1 MKKRK
6 HEKNFI
12 RNRSG
17 GMKQKL
23 PGRLLSLMCAL
34 VLVLSTVF
42 LDLGHISAYAFGDE
56 LYLETEAEETA
67 DAGIEAQAMDSEDDQ
82 SEISTELSD
91 DTYEDPDEI
100 TTEADDAGM
109 ADFSSGENLTE
120 QDLEVEDSAEDIS
133 EDPQPLTFR
142 KLINND
148 KVEVIAEAPAGAL
161 PEGTELVVKEIKNNT
176 DDAEMTE
183 QYNRLSARITEQLQN
198 QGKNLDGFLP
208 YNISFTDMDGNP
220 VKPSE
225 KVTYSFR
232 YTEAAAPELTD
243 PSASTVTAAQLKEN
257 KETAQLD
264 LTELKA
270 EENKLSLETNES
282 RQLQKA
288 VFQAADNAVYTFI
301 WSNTPAA
308 DNNGEADNEE
318 TQEPESEPTQIGTIR
333 LLVDEVNLRTAPS
346 MEADVIGT
354 ADAGT
359 ELPLLEI
366 VTAED
371 GSTWYKVSY
380 SDTVVYVSGE
390 VAEVVEANGEKQDEE
405 PTEEAQPLTFKKL
418 INNDTV
424 EVLAEAPAGALPE
437 GVELSVKPITNNTE
451 DAEEAQQYAEVEGR
465 LLQQAESNE
474 QDLCG
479 FLAYDISFVDAEGQK
494 IEPSA
499 EVKISMNYMET
510 AVPESMTDTAE
521 VNTENEDTP
530 EAGNSAQTPTI
541 EVLHFVEDQNGE
553 VQNIVNMTQEGQ
565 ASVKTTDDGQIQN
578 AEFNTGSFSVFTITW
593 TQKQQGLDG
602 KTEVG
607 IECVDTSGNVIN
619 VSELSK
625 VRATKDTV
633 IRLSDY
639 EPYISG
645 YGFVKAQ
652 IGGNTYADNYAE
664 LKLIKAVQNNNSA
677 WTYSY
682 LNDTSYTADTEWT
695 TWTPGT
701 PTVYLVYTPTKLS
714 IQDDLTGTG
723 NLIPVLT
730 DEMKTLVAN
739 AKEEGNEVSYIWEK
753 SINNGEF
760 QAVNKV
766 KVSGDNYN
774 ITTNKDGVDCLNV
787 ALDKGAL
794 SSSQSSV
801 KYKVSIKIGDEV
813 KGTSGEYSVR
823 YYKELYNGD
832 FEIPVVAQDHPGTTN
847 WQYSNENYKAQGGVW
862 QTTGTTQ
869 NNAPWCDTD
878 GADIEIVTTATA
890 THNLGDDYSWYG
902 EVCDADG
909 DGGQFAELNCQA
921 AGALY
926 QDVITYSG
934 EKLSFYLSHRARGG
948 SKSNTKEY
956 DTMYVVMMPTS
967 SAKGCVTQDDL
978 EKLIKKYLPTF
989 NINQSYSEEDK
1000 ETLYNKDGVCIER
1013 VTSDD
1018 QDWNYVEETQ
1028 KYTATSNMTR
1038 FFFVAG
1044 KTATGVNTVGNFLD
1058 NVGFGQNL
1066 PPANPGTFTLK
1077 VEKKVVGLE
1086 PSAVLKHN
1094 MQFTIK
1100 AYNQNGSEA
1109 TNAPLNG
1116 KHFSLNDMT
1125 YDEDGHVYSKLFTN
1139 QNIGANTKYI
1149 YEVVETGATADA
1161 YTLETTQDV
1170 SGGELQTNSDK
1181 VSTLI
1186 GERDSVTFK
1195 ITNTYTLESIDS
1207 IMQYN
1212 KTAKVDDWDKR
1223 TYDINITAN
1232 SKLTSSSATTSKDKV
1247 ADIMMVL
1254 DTSGSMLYRYE
1265 SSYWGYDYSDSR
1277 GFQLVGSGYYKDVKS
1292 SLDTTRVYYYGDSTK
1307 SYNDRTN
1314 AKCPM
1319 IYLNNEWI
1327 YYTGNSWVGI
1337 ADTDRTKIYT
1347 IDSSLTGLKEASK
1360 TFISSTAASSR
1371 DSRIG
1376 LVTFASD
1383 SKLVTGL
1390 SKVDSSKDNLIKS
1403 VSSIYAGGGTYPAE
1417 GLKKAQSELGA
1428 KKQENVPQYVILFTD
1443 GDPSGKSA
1451 KENAE
1456 STANKLKQAGIT
1468 IYTVGLKL
1476 NDETSKW
1483 LSGNIASK
1491 GCAFDANSIDS
1502 LKDIFKQIQETITQS
1517 GDIADAEIT
1526 DVIDPRFELL
1536 EVGGVVITAEQIAKL
1551 KNKESIEVNG
1561 ATVSMT
1567 KDGNYQVKWTG
1578 QTIPETSKG
1587 TTWNKTIKVRA
1598 KDGYIGGNAVPT
1610 NVKDDSKIHTG
1621 YGDAVLPQPTVN
1633 VKSDLLVNNK
1643 EVKIFYGDTVPTDE
1657 DGDIVRALF
1666 DKAYPK
1672 GNVTQLDGTSN
1683 PVEYTMGANG
1693 EALNQQDFTLEW
1705 YKDPKCEEKD
1715 KITDWSQEKPTP
1727 GSTKYYLKVTYNAL
1741 GNATEQS
1748 NENTTT
1754 GDGKSHVAG
1763 EGGKVTAHN
1772 SVVDQT
1778 RPYGVYTVNV
1788 IAGQIQITKKLEEAP
1803 GSTQEFKFEVTKEED
1818 ATFKQELTI
1827 SVDANS
1833 KVAKPQILDKLK
1845 RGTYHV
1851 REVLPEGSEYKVSSA
1866 EIGKATNCEN
1876 VRPESSTYV
1885 ATFKLGYKKDMKDVN
1900 VITAEYTYDEDS
1912 GGTVGAVEYTN
1923 REIKTSLDLK
1933 KIAADTGTSL
1943 TGAKFKLE
1951 KKDNN
1956 GKWTSVETNYDDF
1969 TVLNGDTEND
1979 IELTNLTS
1987 GDYRLT
1993 EITAP
1998 TGYMVLSSEIQ
2009 FKVTQ
2014 GKVTLTNAEGTA
2026 SNMWKLTTDT
2036 TKPPVLT
2043 IKNQKVYSL
2052 PEAGGNGIYWYM
2064 IGGMLL
2070 MVTSAWILYKNKC
2083 KEVLGK

>member
-6 HEKNFI
+6 HKKNFI

-34 VLVLSTVF
+34 ILVLSTVF
-42 LDLGHISAYAFGDE
+42 LDLGHVSRAYAFGDE
-56 LYLETEAEETA
+56 FALETEEGDIQ
-67 DAGIEAQAMDSEDDQ
+67 DAGIEAQVMDIEDDQ

-148 KVEVIAEAPAGAL
+148 TVEVIAEAPAGAL

-225 KVTYSFR
+225 KVTYSFH

-264 LTELKA
+264 MTELKA

-282 RQLQKA
+282 RQLQRA
-288 VFQAADNAVYTFI
+288 AFQAADNAVYTFI
-301 WSNTPAA
+301 WSSTPTA

-366 VTAED
+366 ITAED

-390 VAEVVEANGEKQDEE
+390 VAEVVEANGEDQDEE
-405 PTEEAQPLTFKKL
+405 PTEEAQLLTFKKL

-424 EVLAEAPAGALPE
+424 EVLAEAPAGALPD
-437 GVELSVKPITNNTE
+437 GAELSVKPITNNTE
-451 DAEEAQQYAEVEGR
+451 DAEEAQQYAEIEGR

-499 EVKISMNYMET
+499 EIKISMNYMKT

-521 VNTENEDTP
+521 VNIENEDTP
-530 EAGNSAQTPTI
+530 EAGNSDQTPTI
-541 EVLHFVEDQNGE
+541 EVLHFVENQNGE

-565 ASVKTTDDGQIQN
+565 ASVKTTNDGQIQN

-593 TQKQQGLDG
+593 TQIRQGLNG
-602 KTEVG
+602 ETEVG
-607 IECVDTSGNVIN
+607 IECVDTNGNAIN

-625 VRATKDTV
+625 VRTTKDTV

-652 IGGNTYADNYAE
+652 IGGNKYADNYAE
-664 LKLIKAVQNNNSA
+664 LKLIKAVQNNSA

-695 TWTPGT
+695 PWTSET
-701 PTVYLVYTPTKLS
+701 PTVYLVYTPTELS

-723 NLIPVLT
+723 NLIPVLSNS
-730 DEMKTLVAN
+730 MKTLVAN

-753 SINNGEF
+753 SINNGDF

-774 ITTNKDGVDCLNV
+774 ITTNEDGVDCLNV

-801 KYKVSIKIGDEV
+801 KYKVSIKIGDER

-832 FEIPVVAQDHPGTTN
+832 FEIPVVAQDHPNTSN

-862 QTTGTTQ
+862 QTTGTKD
-869 NNAPWCDTD
+869 NNPPYCDTD
-878 GADIEIVTTATA
+878 GADIEIVTTAT
-890 THNLGDDYSWYG
+890 NDLSGYNWYG
-902 EVCDADG
+902 TVCDADG
-909 DGGQFAELNCQA
+909 DAGQFAELNCQA

-948 SKSNTKEY
+948 NTSTKEH

-967 SAKGCVTQDDL
+967 SAEGCVTQEDL
-978 EKLIKKYLPTF
+978 EKLIKRYLPNF
-989 NINQSYSEEDK
+989 NINQSYSKEDK
-1000 ETLYNKDGVCIER
+1000 ENLYNKDGVCIER

-1018 QDWNYVEETQ
+1018 QDWHYVEETQ

-1094 MQFTIK
+1094 MQFNIK
-1100 AYNQNGSEA
+1100 AYNQDGSEA
-1109 TNAPLNG
+1109 TNAPLNRE
-1116 KHFSLNDMT
+1116 HFSLNDMT

-1139 QNIGANTKYI
+1139 QNIDANTKYI

-1170 SGGELQTNSDK
+1170 SGGELQTDPDK
-1181 VSTLI
+1181 VSTLV

-1223 TYDINITAN
+1223 TYDINITAS

-1254 DTSGSMLYRYE
+1254 DTSGSMLYNN
-1265 SSYWGYDYSDSR
+1265 SNSDAR
-1277 GFQLVGSGYYKDVKS
+1277 GFEYKGVFKDIQS
-1292 SLDTTRVYYYGDSTK
+1292 TLDTSKVYYYGDDTRNVQYLNY
-1307 SYNDRTN
+1307 YNYYN
-1314 AKCPM
+1314 AKSPM
-1319 IYLNNEWI
+1319 IYLGGEWM
-1327 YYTGNSWVGI
+1327 YFDGSGWNKVSLTS
-1337 ADTDRTKIYT
+1337 TKEIYT
-1347 IDSSLTGLKEASK
+1347 IDSRLTGLKEASK

-1371 DSRIG
+1371 NSRIG

-1390 SKVDSSKDNLIKS
+1390 SKVESSKDSLIKS
-1403 VSSIYAGGGTYPAE
+1403 VSSIYASGGTKPSK
-1417 GLKKAQSELGA
+1417 GLSTAWNQLKEKKD
-1428 KKQENVPQYVILFTD
+1428 VPRYVILFTD
-1443 GDPSGKSA
+1443 GAPDDDDRATAKSMA
-1451 KENAE
+1451 DSLKEDE
-1456 STANKLKQAGIT
+1456 VT
-1468 IYTVGLKL
+1468 IYTIGL
-1476 NDETSKW
+1476 NVDGTW
-1483 LSGNIASK
+1483 LKDSIASE
-1491 GCAFDANSIDS
+1491 GCDFDANSIDS

-1536 EVGGVVITAEQIAKL
+1536 EVGGVAITAEQIAKL

-1567 KDGNYQVKWTG
+1567 KNGNYQVKWTG
-1578 QTIPETSKG
+1578 QTIPEASKG
-1587 TTWNKTIKVRA
+1587 TWNKTIKVRA

-1657 DGDIVRALF
+1657 DGDIVKALF
-1666 DKAYPK
+1666 DKAHPK

-1693 EALNQQDFTLEW
+1693 EVINQQDFTLEW
-1705 YKDPKCEEKD
+1705 YRDQKCEEKD

-1727 GSTKYYLKVTYNAL
+1727 GSTKYYLKVTYNTL

-1748 NENTTT
+1748 NANTTT
-1754 GDGKSHVAG
+1754 EDGKPHVAG

-1772 SVVDQT
+1772 SVADQT

-1803 GSTQEFKFEVTKEED
+1803 ESTQEFKFLVTKDED
-1818 ATFKQELTI
+1818 NTFEQKLSI
-1827 SVDANS
+1827 SVGADGVEGVS
-1833 KVAKPQILDKLK
+1833 RQLSDLE
-1845 RGTYHV
+1845 RGTYRV
-1851 REVLPEGSEYKVSSA
+1851 KEVLPANSEYEVASA
-1866 EIGKATNCEN
+1866 AIGTATNCEN
-1876 VRPESSTYV
+1876 VGPETSAYV
-1885 ATFKLGYKKDMKDVN
+1885 ATFKLGYKKNQTNEN
-1900 VITAEYTYDEDS
+1900 VITAEYTYDKSS

-1923 REIKTSLDLK
+1923 REIKTNLDLK
-1933 KIAADTGTSL
+1933 KIAADTETRL

-1951 KKDNN
+1951 KSDNN
-1956 GKWTSVETNYDDF
+1956 GGWTSVKTNYDDF
-1969 TVLNGDTEND
+1969 TVLNGDD
-1979 IELTNLTS
+1979 QVELTNLTS
-1987 GDYRLT
+1987 GVYRLT

-2009 FKVTQ
+2009 FSVTQ
-2014 GKVTLTNAEGTA
+2014 GKVTLTNAQGTA
-2026 SNMWKLTTDT
+2026 SNMWELSTDT

-2052 PEAGGNGIYWYM
+2052 PEAGGSGIYWYM

>member
-6 HEKNFI
+6 HKKNFI

-34 VLVLSTVF
+34 ILVLSTVF
-42 LDLGHISAYAFGDE
+42 LDLGHVSRAYAFGDE
-56 LYLETEAEETA
+56 FALETEEGDIQ
-67 DAGIEAQAMDSEDDQ
+67 DAGIEAQVMDIEDDQ

-148 KVEVIAEAPAGAL
+148 TVEVIAEAPAGAL

-225 KVTYSFR
+225 KVTYSFH

-243 PSASTVTAAQLKEN
+243 PAASTVTAAQLKEN

-264 LTELKA
+264 MTELKA

-282 RQLQKA
+282 RQLQRA
-288 VFQAADNAVYTFI
+288 AFQAADNAVYTFI
-301 WSNTPAA
+301 WSSTPTA

-366 VTAED
+366 ITAED

-390 VAEVVEANGEKQDEE
+390 VAEVVEANGEDQDEE
-405 PTEEAQPLTFKKL
+405 PTEEAQLLTFKKL

-424 EVLAEAPAGALPE
+424 EVLAEAPAGALPD
-437 GVELSVKPITNNTE
+437 GAELSVKPITNNTE
-451 DAEEAQQYAEVEGR
+451 DAEEAQQYAEIEGR

-499 EVKISMNYMET
+499 EIKISMNYMKT

-521 VNTENEDTP
+521 VNIENEDTP
-530 EAGNSAQTPTI
+530 EAGNSDQTPTI
-541 EVLHFVEDQNGE
+541 EVLHFVENQNGE

-565 ASVKTTDDGQIQN
+565 ASVKTTNDGQIQN

-593 TQKQQGLDG
+593 TQIRQGLNG
-602 KTEVG
+602 ETEVG
-607 IECVDTSGNVIN
+607 IECVDTNGNAIN

-625 VRATKDTV
+625 VRTTKDTV

-652 IGGNTYADNYAE
+652 IGGNKYADNYAE
-664 LKLIKAVQNNNSA
+664 LKLIKAVQNNSA

-695 TWTPGT
+695 PWTSET
-701 PTVYLVYTPTKLS
+701 PTVYLVYTPTELS

-723 NLIPVLT
+723 NLIPVLSNS
-730 DEMKTLVAN
+730 MKTLVAN

-753 SINNGEF
+753 SINNGDF

-774 ITTNKDGVDCLNV
+774 ITTNEDGVDCLNV

-801 KYKVSIKIGDEV
+801 KYKVSIKIGDER

-832 FEIPVVAQDHPGTTN
+832 FEIPVVAQDHPNTSN

-862 QTTGTTQ
+862 QTTGTKD
-869 NNAPWCDTD
+869 NNPPYCDTD
-878 GADIEIVTTATA
+878 GADIEIVTTAT
-890 THNLGDDYSWYG
+890 NDLSGYNWYG
-902 EVCDADG
+902 TVCDADG
-909 DGGQFAELNCQA
+909 DAGQFAELNCQA

-948 SKSNTKEY
+948 NTSTKEH

-967 SAKGCVTQDDL
+967 SAEGCVTQEDL
-978 EKLIKKYLPTF
+978 EKLIKRYLPNF
-989 NINQSYSEEDK
+989 NINQSYSKEDK
-1000 ETLYNKDGVCIER
+1000 ENLYNKDGVCIER

-1018 QDWNYVEETQ
+1018 QDWHYVEETQ

-1094 MQFTIK
+1094 MQFNIK
-1100 AYNQNGSEA
+1100 AYNQDGSEA
-1109 TNAPLNG
+1109 TNAPLNRE
-1116 KHFSLNDMT
+1116 HFSLNDMT

-1139 QNIGANTKYI
+1139 QNIDANTKYI

-1170 SGGELQTNSDK
+1170 SGGELQTDPDK
-1181 VSTLI
+1181 VSTLV

-1223 TYDINITAN
+1223 TYDINITAS

-1254 DTSGSMLYRYE
+1254 DTSGSMLYNN
-1265 SSYWGYDYSDSR
+1265 SNSDAR
-1277 GFQLVGSGYYKDVKS
+1277 GFEYKGVFKDIQS
-1292 SLDTTRVYYYGDSTK
+1292 TLDTSKVYYYGDDTRNVQYLNY
-1307 SYNDRTN
+1307 YNYYN
-1314 AKCPM
+1314 AKSPM
-1319 IYLNNEWI
+1319 IYLGGEWM
-1327 YYTGNSWVGI
+1327 YFDGSGWNKVSLTS
-1337 ADTDRTKIYT
+1337 TKEIYT
-1347 IDSSLTGLKEASK
+1347 IDSRLTGLKEASK

-1371 DSRIG
+1371 NSRIG

-1390 SKVDSSKDNLIKS
+1390 SKVESSKDSLIKS
-1403 VSSIYAGGGTYPAE
+1403 VSSIYASGGTKPSK
-1417 GLKKAQSELGA
+1417 GLSTAWNQLKEKKD
-1428 KKQENVPQYVILFTD
+1428 VPRYVILFTD
-1443 GDPSGKSA
+1443 GAPDDDDRATAKSMA
-1451 KENAE
+1451 DSLKEDE
-1456 STANKLKQAGIT
+1456 VT
-1468 IYTVGLKL
+1468 IYTIGL
-1476 NDETSKW
+1476 NVDGTW
-1483 LSGNIASK
+1483 LKDSIASE
-1491 GCAFDANSIDS
+1491 GCDFDANSIDS

-1536 EVGGVVITAEQIAKL
+1536 EVGGVAITAEQIAKL

-1567 KDGNYQVKWTG
+1567 KNGNYQVKWTG
-1578 QTIPETSKG
+1578 QTIPEASKG
-1587 TTWNKTIKVRA
+1587 TWNKTIKVRA

-1657 DGDIVRALF
+1657 DGDIVKALF
-1666 DKAYPK
+1666 DKAHPK

-1693 EALNQQDFTLEW
+1693 EVINQQDFTLEW
-1705 YKDPKCEEKD
+1705 YRDQKCEEKD

-1727 GSTKYYLKVTYNAL
+1727 GSTKYYLKVTYNTL

-1748 NENTTT
+1748 NANTTT
-1754 GDGKSHVAG
+1754 EDGKPHVAG

-1772 SVVDQT
+1772 SVADQT

-1803 GSTQEFKFEVTKEED
+1803 ESTQEFKFLVTKDED
-1818 ATFKQELTI
+1818 NTFEQKLSI
-1827 SVDANS
+1827 SVGADGVEGVS
-1833 KVAKPQILDKLK
+1833 RQLSDLE
-1845 RGTYHV
+1845 RGTYRV
-1851 REVLPEGSEYKVSSA
+1851 KEVLPANSEYEVASA
-1866 EIGKATNCEN
+1866 AIGTATNCEN
-1876 VRPESSTYV
+1876 VGPETSAYV
-1885 ATFKLGYKKDMKDVN
+1885 ATFKLGYKKNQTNEN
-1900 VITAEYTYDEDS
+1900 VITAEYTYDKSS

-1923 REIKTSLDLK
+1923 REIKTNLDLK
-1933 KIAADTGTSL
+1933 KIAADTETRL

-1951 KKDNN
+1951 KSDNN
-1956 GKWTSVETNYDDF
+1956 GGWTSVKTNYDDF
-1969 TVLNGDTEND
+1969 TVLNGDD
-1979 IELTNLTS
+1979 QVELTNLTS
-1987 GDYRLT
+1987 GVYRLT

-2009 FKVTQ
+2009 FSVTQ
-2014 GKVTLTNAEGTA
+2014 GKVTLTNAQGTA
-2026 SNMWKLTTDT
+2026 SNMWELSTDT

-2052 PEAGGNGIYWYM
+2052 PEAGGSGIYWYM

>member
-1 MKKRK
+1 MRKRK

-34 VLVLSTVF
+34 VLVLSTVL

-67 DAGIEAQAMDSEDDQ
+67 DAGIEAQAMDIEDDQ
-82 SEISTELSD
+82 SEISTEISD

-288 VFQAADNAVYTFI
+288 AFQAADNAVYTFI
-301 WSNTPAA
+301 WSSTPAA
-308 DNNGEADNEE
+308 ANNGEANNEE

-346 MEADVIGT
+346 IEADVIGT

-366 VTAED
+366 ITAED

-390 VAEVVEANGEKQDEE
+390 VAEVVEANGENQDEE
-405 PTEEAQPLTFKKL
+405 PTEEAQLLTFKKL

-499 EVKISMNYMET
+499 EIKISMNYMET

-593 TQKQQGLDG
+593 TQKQQGLNG

-607 IECVDTSGNVIN
+607 IECVDTNGNSIK
-619 VSELSK
+619 VSEFSK
-625 VRATKDTV
+625 VIATNYTV

-652 IGGNTYADNYAE
+652 IGGTTYADNYAE
-664 LKLIKAVQNNNSA
+664 LKLIKAVQNNSA

-682 LNDTSYTADTEWT
+682 LNDTSYTADTKWNP
-695 TWTPGT
+695 WSSGK

-714 IQDDLTGTG
+714 IQDDLTETG

-730 DEMKTLVAN
+730 NEMETLVAN

-753 SINNGEF
+753 SINNGDF
-760 QAVNKV
+760 RAVNKV

-774 ITTNKDGVDCLNV
+774 ITTNEDGVDCLNV

-801 KYKVSIKIGDEV
+801 KYKVSIKIGDEL

-878 GADIEIVTTATA
+878 GADIEIVTTAT
-890 THNLGDDYSWYG
+890 HNLGNDYSWYG

-909 DGGQFAELNCQA
+909 DDGQFAELNCQA

-967 SAKGCVTQDDL
+967 LAKGCVTQDDL
-978 EKLIKKYLPTF
+978 EKLIIRYLPTF
-989 NINQSYSEEDK
+989 NINQSYSEEDGDK
-1000 ETLYNKDGVCIER
+1000 EILYNEGGVCIER

-1018 QDWNYVEETQ
+1018 QDWHYVEETQ

-1066 PPANPGTFTLK
+1066 PPANPGKFTLK

-1100 AYNQNGSEA
+1100 AYNQDGSEA

-1116 KHFSLNDMT
+1116 EHFSLNDMT
-1125 YDEDGHVYSKLFTN
+1125 YDEDGHVYSKLFAN
-1139 QNIGANTKYI
+1139 QDIGANTKYI
-1149 YEVVETGATADA
+1149 YEVVETGAVADA

-1170 SGGELQTNSDK
+1170 SGGKLQTDPDK

-1207 IMQYN
+1207 IMQYD

-1223 TYDINITAN
+1223 TYNINITAS

-1254 DTSGSMLYRYE
+1254 DTSGSMLYNN
-1265 SSYWGYDYSDSR
+1265 SNSDED
-1277 GFQLVGSGYYKDVKS
+1277 GFRLKGSFKNIQS
-1292 SLDTTRVYYYGDSTK
+1292 TLDTSKVYYYGNDTRRVRYQNY
-1307 SYNDRTN
+1307 YNYYDYYN
-1314 AKCPM
+1314 AKSPM
-1319 IYLNNEWI
+1319 IYLSGEWM
-1327 YYTGNSWVGI
+1327 YFDGSVWNKVPSTS
-1337 ADTDRTKIYT
+1337 TKYIYT
-1347 IDSSLTGLKEASK
+1347 IDSRLTGLKEASK

-1371 DSRIG
+1371 NSQIG

-1390 SKVDSSKDNLIKS
+1390 SQVESSKDSLIKS
-1403 VSSIYAGGGTYPAE
+1403 VSSIYASGGIEPSK
-1417 GLKKAQSELGA
+1417 GLSTAWNQLKEKKD
-1428 KKQENVPQYVILFTD
+1428 VPRYVILFTD
-1443 GDPSGKSA
+1443 GAPDDDDRKT
-1451 KENAE
+1451 AE
-1456 STANKLKQAGIT
+1456 SMAKSLRDDGIT
-1468 IYTVGLKL
+1468 IYTVGLNVKG
-1476 NDETSKW
+1476 TW
-1483 LSGNIASK
+1483 LKDSIASK
-1491 GCAFDANSIDS
+1491 GCDFDANSIDS

-1536 EVGGVVITAEQIAKL
+1536 EVGGVAITTEQIAKL

-1643 EVKIFYGDTVPTDE
+1643 EVKIFYGDPVPTDE
-1657 DGDIVRALF
+1657 NGDIVKALF
-1666 DKAYPK
+1666 DKAHPK

-1727 GSTKYYLKVTYNAL
+1727 SSTKYYLKVTYNAL
-1741 GNATEQS
+1741 GNATKQS
-1748 NENTTT
+1748 NANTTT
-1754 GDGKSHVAG
+1754 EDGKTHGAG
-1763 EGGKVTAHN
+1763 EDGKVTAHN
-1772 SVVDQT
+1772 SVTDQT

-1803 GSTQEFKFEVTKEED
+1803 ESTQEFRFLVTKEGD
-1818 ATFKQELTI
+1818 NTFERELSI
-1827 SVDANS
+1827 SVEADNS
-1833 KVAKPQILDKLK
+1833 SSVTQSLENLE
-1845 RGTYHV
+1845 RGTYYV
-1851 REVLPEGSEYKVSSA
+1851 SEVLPENSEYEVA
-1866 EIGKATNCEN
+1866 GAAIGTATNCEN
-1876 VRPESSTYV
+1876 VRPESSAYV
-1885 ATFKLGYKKDMKDVN
+1885 ATFKLGYKKNQTNEN
-1900 VITAEYTYDEDS
+1900 VITAKYTYDKDS
-1912 GGTVGAVEYTN
+1912 GGTIGAVEYTN

-1933 KIAADTGTSL
+1933 KIAADTKNSL

-1951 KKDNN
+1951 KKVSGDNWDPVKPENSDN
-1956 GKWTSVETNYDDF
+1956 GFE
-1969 TVLNGDTEND
+1969 VLNGDD
-1979 IELTNLTS
+1979 QVELTNLTS

-1993 EITAP
+1993 ETTAP

-2014 GKVTLTNAEGTA
+2014 GKVTLTNAEGTD
-2026 SNMWKLTTDT
+2026 SNMWELSTDT

-2043 IKNQKVYSL
+2043 IKNQKLYSL
-2052 PEAGGNGIYWYM
+2052 PESGGSGIYWYM
-2064 IGGMLL
+2064 IGGMVL
-2070 MVTSAWILYKNKC
+2070 MSTAAWILYKNKC
-2083 KEVLGK
+2083 REVLGK

>member
-1 MKKRK
+1 
-6 HEKNFI
+6 
-12 RNRSG
+12 
-17 GMKQKL
+17 MKQKL

-34 VLVLSTVF
+34 ILVLSTVF
-42 LDLGHISAYAFGDE
+42 LDLGHVSRAYAFGDE
-56 LYLETEAEETA
+56 FALETEEGDIQ
-67 DAGIEAQAMDSEDDQ
+67 DAGIEAQVMDIEDDQ

-148 KVEVIAEAPAGAL
+148 TVEVIAEAPAGAL

-225 KVTYSFR
+225 KVTYSFH

-264 LTELKA
+264 MTELKA

-282 RQLQKA
+282 RQLQRA
-288 VFQAADNAVYTFI
+288 AFQAADNAVYTFI
-301 WSNTPAA
+301 WSSTPTA

-366 VTAED
+366 ITAED

-390 VAEVVEANGEKQDEE
+390 VAEVVEANGEDQDEE
-405 PTEEAQPLTFKKL
+405 PTEEAQLLTFKKL

-424 EVLAEAPAGALPE
+424 EVLAEAPAGALPD
-437 GVELSVKPITNNTE
+437 GAELSVKPITNNTE
-451 DAEEAQQYAEVEGR
+451 DAEEAQQYAEIEGR

-499 EVKISMNYMET
+499 EIKISMNYMKT

-521 VNTENEDTP
+521 VNIENEDTP
-530 EAGNSAQTPTI
+530 EAGNSDQTPTI
-541 EVLHFVEDQNGE
+541 EVLHFVENQNGE

-565 ASVKTTDDGQIQN
+565 ASVKTTNDGQIQN

-593 TQKQQGLDG
+593 TQIRQGLNG
-602 KTEVG
+602 ETEVG
-607 IECVDTSGNVIN
+607 IECVDTNGNAIN

-625 VRATKDTV
+625 VRTTKDTV

-652 IGGNTYADNYAE
+652 IGGNKYADNYAE
-664 LKLIKAVQNNNSA
+664 LKLIKAVQNNSA

-695 TWTPGT
+695 PWTSET
-701 PTVYLVYTPTKLS
+701 PTVYLVYTPTELS

-723 NLIPVLT
+723 NLIPVLSNS
-730 DEMKTLVAN
+730 MKTLVAN

-753 SINNGEF
+753 SINNGDF

-774 ITTNKDGVDCLNV
+774 ITTNEDGVDCLNV

-801 KYKVSIKIGDEV
+801 KYKVSIKIGDER

-832 FEIPVVAQDHPGTTN
+832 FEIPVVAQDHPNTSN

-862 QTTGTTQ
+862 QTTGTKD
-869 NNAPWCDTD
+869 NNPPYCDTD
-878 GADIEIVTTATA
+878 GADIEIVTTAT
-890 THNLGDDYSWYG
+890 NDLSGYNWYG
-902 EVCDADG
+902 TVCDADG
-909 DGGQFAELNCQA
+909 DAGQFAELNCQA

-948 SKSNTKEY
+948 NTSTKEH

-967 SAKGCVTQDDL
+967 SAEGCVTQEDL
-978 EKLIKKYLPTF
+978 EKLIKRYLPNF
-989 NINQSYSEEDK
+989 NINQSYSKEDK
-1000 ETLYNKDGVCIER
+1000 ENLYNKDGVCIER

-1018 QDWNYVEETQ
+1018 QDWHYVEETQ

-1094 MQFTIK
+1094 MQFNIK
-1100 AYNQNGSEA
+1100 AYNQDGSEA
-1109 TNAPLNG
+1109 TNAPLNRE
-1116 KHFSLNDMT
+1116 HFSLNDMT

-1139 QNIGANTKYI
+1139 QNIDANTKYI

-1170 SGGELQTNSDK
+1170 SGGELQTDPDK
-1181 VSTLI
+1181 VSTLV

-1223 TYDINITAN
+1223 TYDINITAS

-1254 DTSGSMLYRYE
+1254 DTSGSMLYNN
-1265 SSYWGYDYSDSR
+1265 SNSDAR
-1277 GFQLVGSGYYKDVKS
+1277 GFEYKGVFKDIQS
-1292 SLDTTRVYYYGDSTK
+1292 TLDTSKVYYYGDDTRNVQYLNY
-1307 SYNDRTN
+1307 YNYYN
-1314 AKCPM
+1314 AKSPM
-1319 IYLNNEWI
+1319 IYLGGEWM
-1327 YYTGNSWVGI
+1327 YFDGSGWNKVSLTS
-1337 ADTDRTKIYT
+1337 TKEIYT
-1347 IDSSLTGLKEASK
+1347 IDSRLTGLKEASK

-1371 DSRIG
+1371 NSRIG

-1390 SKVDSSKDNLIKS
+1390 SKVESSKDSLIKS
-1403 VSSIYAGGGTYPAE
+1403 VSSIYASGGTKPSK
-1417 GLKKAQSELGA
+1417 GLSTAWNQLKEKKD
-1428 KKQENVPQYVILFTD
+1428 VPRYVILFTD
-1443 GDPSGKSA
+1443 GAPDDDDRATAKSMA
-1451 KENAE
+1451 DSLKEDE
-1456 STANKLKQAGIT
+1456 VT
-1468 IYTVGLKL
+1468 IYTIGL
-1476 NDETSKW
+1476 NVDGTW
-1483 LSGNIASK
+1483 LKDSIASE
-1491 GCAFDANSIDS
+1491 GCDFDANSIDS

-1536 EVGGVVITAEQIAKL
+1536 EVGGVAITAEQIAKL

-1567 KDGNYQVKWTG
+1567 KNGNYQVKWTG
-1578 QTIPETSKG
+1578 QTIPEASKG
-1587 TTWNKTIKVRA
+1587 TWNKTIKVRA

-1657 DGDIVRALF
+1657 DGDIVKALF
-1666 DKAYPK
+1666 DKAHPK

-1693 EALNQQDFTLEW
+1693 EVINQQDFTLEW
-1705 YKDPKCEEKD
+1705 YRDQKCEEKD

-1727 GSTKYYLKVTYNAL
+1727 GSTKYYLKVTYNTL

-1748 NENTTT
+1748 NANTTT
-1754 GDGKSHVAG
+1754 EDGKPHVAG

-1772 SVVDQT
+1772 SVADQT

-1803 GSTQEFKFEVTKEED
+1803 ESTQEFKFLVTKDED
-1818 ATFKQELTI
+1818 NTFEQKLSI
-1827 SVDANS
+1827 SVGADGVEGVS
-1833 KVAKPQILDKLK
+1833 RQLSDLE
-1845 RGTYHV
+1845 RGTYRV
-1851 REVLPEGSEYKVSSA
+1851 KEVLPANSEYEVASA
-1866 EIGKATNCEN
+1866 AIGTATNCEN
-1876 VRPESSTYV
+1876 VGPETSAYV
-1885 ATFKLGYKKDMKDVN
+1885 ATFKLGYKKNQTNEN
-1900 VITAEYTYDEDS
+1900 VITAEYTYDKSS

-1923 REIKTSLDLK
+1923 REIKTNLDLK
-1933 KIAADTGTSL
+1933 KIAADTETRL

-1951 KKDNN
+1951 KSDNN
-1956 GKWTSVETNYDDF
+1956 GGWTSVKTNYDDF
-1969 TVLNGDTEND
+1969 TVLNGDD
-1979 IELTNLTS
+1979 QVELTNLTS
-1987 GDYRLT
+1987 GVYRLT

-2009 FKVTQ
+2009 FSVTQ
-2014 GKVTLTNAEGTA
+2014 GKVTLTNAQGTA
-2026 SNMWKLTTDT
+2026 SNMWELSTDT

-2052 PEAGGNGIYWYM
+2052 PEAGGSGIYWYM

>member
-67 DAGIEAQAMDSEDDQ
+67 EAGAEDQAADLGDDESQ
-82 SEISTELSD
+82 INTELS
-91 DTYEDPDEI
+91 
-100 TTEADDAGM
+100 
-109 ADFSSGENLTE
+109 
-120 QDLEVEDSAEDIS
+120 EDIS
-133 EDPQPLTFR
+133 EDPAEVSAEEAEDASEADFSSGDNLDEQELTTEEPGISDDSAAETITYSQ
-142 KLINND
+142 LINND
-148 KVEVIAEAPAGAL
+148 TIEVRAEAPAGAL

-243 PSASTVTAAQLKEN
+243 SSASTVTAAQLKEN

-288 VFQAADNAVYTFI
+288 AFQAADNAVYTFI
-301 WSNTPAA
+301 WSSTPAA
-308 DNNGEADNEE
+308 ANNGEANNEE

-346 MEADVIGT
+346 IEADVIGT

-366 VTAED
+366 ITAED

-380 SDTVVYVSGE
+380 SDTVVYVSSE
-390 VAEVVEANGEKQDEE
+390 VAEVVEANGENQDEE
-405 PTEEAQPLTFKKL
+405 PTEEAQLLTFKKL

-437 GVELSVKPITNNTE
+437 GAELSVKPITNNTE
-451 DAEEAQQYAEVEGR
+451 DAEEAQQYAEVEDR

-479 FLAYDISFVDAEGQK
+479 FLAYDISFVDVEGQK

-499 EVKISMNYMET
+499 EIKISMNYMET

-593 TQKQQGLDG
+593 TQKIQQENG
-602 KTEVG
+602 VG
-607 IECVDTSGNVIN
+607 ETTKVDIKCVDTNGNEIDVSG
-619 VSELSK
+619 LSAVK
-625 VRATKDTV
+625 ATKGTV

-652 IGGNTYADNYAE
+652 IGGTTYAGNYAE
-664 LKLIKAVQNNNSA
+664 LKLIKAVQNNSA

-682 LNDTSYTADTEWT
+682 LNDTSYTADTEWN
-695 TWTPGT
+695 TWSSGE
-701 PTVYLVYTPTKLS
+701 PTVYLVYTPTELS
-714 IQDDLTGTG
+714 IRDDLTETG

-801 KYKVSIKIGDEV
+801 KYKVSIKIGDELN
-813 KGTSGEYSVR
+813 GTSGEYSVR

-832 FEIPVVAQDHPGTTN
+832 FEIPVVAQDHSDTNN

-862 QTTGTTQ
+862 QTTGTTDK
-869 NNAPWCDTD
+869 NPPYCDTD
-878 GADIEIVTTATA
+878 GADIEIVTTAT
-890 THNLGDDYSWYG
+890 NDLSGYKWYG
-902 EVCDADG
+902 TVCDADG
-909 DGGQFAELNCQA
+909 NAGQFAELNCQA

-934 EKLSFYLSHRARGG
+934 EKLSFSLNHRARGKNAN
-948 SKSNTKEY
+948 STPEY
-956 DTMYVVMMPTS
+956 DTMYVVIMPTNK
-967 SAKGCVTQDDL
+967 AEGLTTQTSL
-978 EKLIKKYLPTF
+978 ENFINDQTGKSCADQYTTEETKDIEFLTTRDKDVLI
-989 NINQSYSEEDK
+989 
-1000 ETLYNKDGVCIER
+1000 GR

-1018 QDWNYVEETQ
+1018 QDWHYISAIEQYVA
-1028 KYTATSNMTR
+1028 KSNMTR

-1044 KTATGVNTVGNFLD
+1044 ATASGENTVGNFLD
-1058 NVGFGQNL
+1058 NVQFTQNL
-1066 PPANPGTFTLK
+1066 PPASPGKFTLK

-1100 AYNQNGSEA
+1100 AYNQDGSEA

-1116 KHFSLNDMT
+1116 EHFSLNDMT
-1125 YDEDGHVYSKLFTN
+1125 YDEDGHVYSKLFAN
-1139 QNIGANTKYI
+1139 QNIGANKKYI
-1149 YEVVETGATADA
+1149 YKVEETGSQVSTHTVA
-1161 YTLETTQDV
+1161 TTQTV
-1170 SGGELQTNSDK
+1170 SGGEVQSDEE
-1181 VSTLI
+1181 STKI
-1186 GERDSVTFK
+1186 GERDSVTFR
-1195 ITNTYTLESIDS
+1195 ITNTYTPIDINS
-1207 IMQYN
+1207 VMEYN

-1223 TYDINITAN
+1223 TYDINITAK
-1232 SKLTSSSATTSKDKV
+1232 SKLTSSQTTVKDSV
-1247 ADIMMVL
+1247 ADVMMVL
-1254 DTSGSMLYRYE
+1254 DTSGSMLYNHKD
-1265 SSYWGYDYSDSR
+1265 YDYG
-1277 GFQLVGSGYYKDVKS
+1277 GFSEVKAGRLSGFKNVKDT
-1292 SLDTTRVYYYGDSTK
+1292 LDTSKVYYYGKYYVTK
-1307 SYNDRTN
+1307 YYGYSRYYN
-1314 AKCPM
+1314 AQCPM
-1319 IYLNNEWI
+1319 IYLDGEWV
-1327 YYTGNSWVGI
+1327 YFDGSAWKNMNSS
-1337 ADTDRTKIYT
+1337 DTTAIYT

-1360 TFISSTAASSR
+1360 AFIASVALNSP
-1371 DSRIG
+1371 
-1376 LVTFASD
+1376 
-1383 SKLVTGL
+1383 
-1390 SKVDSSKDNLIKS
+1390 SSKIGVATFNSTGKLEQSLCGVGDNKNELIKK
-1403 VSSIYAGGGTYPAE
+1403 VSSVYALAGTSPQE
-1417 GLKKAQSELGA
+1417 GLKIAEAQLKTIRKDSQG
-1428 KKQENVPQYVILFTD
+1428 NDIPRYVILFTD
-1443 GDPSGKSA
+1443 GKPYTDDDRKKSEKKA
-1451 KENAE
+1451 TE
-1456 STANKLKQAGIT
+1456 LKDEKNIK
-1468 IYTVGLKL
+1468 IFTVGLKL
-1476 NDETSKW
+1476 DEDTKTW
-1483 LSGNIASK
+1483 LSGKIASS
-1491 GCAFDANSIDS
+1491 GCAYEADSIEG
-1502 LKDIFKQIQETITQS
+1502 LKDVFKQIQQNIT
-1517 GDIADAEIT
+1517 GKVDIPDADIT

-1536 EVGGVVITAEQIAKL
+1536 KEDGTIITDTDIGTDGYQLNGGTVTKVDGKYQI
-1551 KNKESIEVNG
+1551 
-1561 ATVSMT
+1561 
-1567 KDGNYQVKWTG
+1567 KWTE
-1578 QTIPETSKG
+1578 QTIPAKSN
-1587 TTWNKTIKVRA
+1587 WSKTIKIRA

-1657 DGDIVRALF
+1657 DGDIVKALF
-1666 DKAYPK
+1666 DKAHPK
-1672 GNVTQLDGTSN
+1672 GNVTQLDGTSK

-1693 EALNQQDFTLEW
+1693 EAINQQDFTLEW
-1705 YKDPKCEEKD
+1705 YRDSKCEEKD

-1748 NENTTT
+1748 NANTTT
-1754 GDGKSHVAG
+1754 EDGKPHVAG

-1772 SVVDQT
+1772 SVADQT

-1788 IAGQIQITKKLEEAP
+1788 IAGQIQITKKLEEAS
-1803 GSTQEFKFEVTKEED
+1803 GSTQEFKFLVTKD
-1818 ATFKQELTI
+1818 GDNTFEQELSI
-1827 SVDANS
+1827 SVGADNAAGVSQQLNN
-1833 KVAKPQILDKLK
+1833 LE
-1845 RGTYHV
+1845 RGTYYV
-1851 REVLPEGSEYKVSSA
+1851 KEVLPANSEYEVA
-1866 EIGKATNCEN
+1866 GAAIGTATNCEN
-1876 VRPESSTYV
+1876 VGPESSAYV
-1885 ATFKLGYKKDMKDVN
+1885 ATFKLGYKKNKTNED

-2009 FKVTQ
+2009 FNVTQ
-2014 GKVTLTNAEGTA
+2014 GKVTLTNAQGTA
-2026 SNMWKLTTDT
+2026 SDMWELTTDT

-2083 KEVLGK
+2083 KEVLEK

>member
-1 MKKRK
+1 
-6 HEKNFI
+6 
-12 RNRSG
+12 
-17 GMKQKL
+17 
-23 PGRLLSLMCAL
+23 
-34 VLVLSTVF
+34 
-42 LDLGHISAYAFGDE
+42 
-56 LYLETEAEETA
+56 
-67 DAGIEAQAMDSEDDQ
+67 MDIEDDQ

-100 TTEADDAGM
+100 TTEAEDAGM

-120 QDLEVEDSAEDIS
+120 QDLEVENSAEDIS

-161 PEGTELVVKEIKNNT
+161 PEGTELVVKEIRNNT

-270 EENKLSLETNES
+270 EEDKLSLETNES

-346 MEADVIGT
+346 IEADVIGT

-366 VTAED
+366 ITAED

-380 SDTVVYVSGE
+380 SETVVYVSSE
-390 VAEVVEANGEKQDEE
+390 VAEVVEANGENQDEE

-499 EVKISMNYMET
+499 EIKISMNYMET

-530 EAGNSAQTPTI
+530 EAGNLAQTPTI

-593 TQKQQGLDG
+593 TQKQQGLNG

-607 IECVDTSGNVIN
+607 IECVDTNGNAIN

-625 VRATKDTV
+625 VIATKDTV

-652 IGGNTYADNYAE
+652 IGGTTYADNYAE
-664 LKLIKAVQNNNSA
+664 LKLIKAVQNNSA

-682 LNDTSYTADTEWT
+682 LNDTSYTADTKWNP
-695 TWTPGT
+695 WSSGK

-714 IQDDLTGTG
+714 IQDDLTETG

-730 DEMKTLVAN
+730 NEMETLVAN
-739 AKEEGNEVSYIWEK
+739 AKEKGNEVSYIWEK
-753 SINNGEF
+753 SINNGDF
-760 QAVNKV
+760 RAVNKV

-774 ITTNKDGVDCLNV
+774 ITTNEDGVDCLNV

-801 KYKVSIKIGDEV
+801 KYKVSIKIGDEL

-878 GADIEIVTTATA
+878 GADIEIVTTAT
-890 THNLGDDYSWYG
+890 HNLGNDYSWYG

-909 DGGQFAELNCQA
+909 DDGQFAELNCQA

-967 SAKGCVTQDDL
+967 LAKGCVTQDDL
-978 EKLIKKYLPTF
+978 EKLIIRYLPTF
-989 NINQSYSEEDK
+989 NINQSYSEEDGDK
-1000 ETLYNKDGVCIER
+1000 EILYNEGGVCIER

-1018 QDWNYVEETQ
+1018 QDWHYVEETQ

-1066 PPANPGTFTLK
+1066 PPANPGKFTLK

-1100 AYNQNGSEA
+1100 AYNQDGSEA

-1116 KHFSLNDMT
+1116 EHFSLNDMT
-1125 YDEDGHVYSKLFTN
+1125 YDEDGHVYSKLFAN
-1139 QNIGANTKYI
+1139 QNIGANTEYI

-1195 ITNTYTLESIDS
+1195 ITNTYTLESINS

-1254 DTSGSMLYRYE
+1254 DTSGSMLYRDKD
-1265 SSYWGYDYSDSR
+1265 SISYWDDGYGDSK

-1292 SLDTTRVYYYGDSTK
+1292 SLDTTRVYYYGNSTK

-1371 DSRIG
+1371 NSRIG

-1383 SKLVTGL
+1383 SELVTGL
-1390 SKVDSSKDNLIKS
+1390 SQVESSKDNLIKS

-1417 GLKKAQSELGA
+1417 GLKEAQSELGA

-1443 GDPSGKSA
+1443 GDPSSDSA
-1451 KENAE
+1451 KKSAE

-1483 LSGNIASK
+1483 LSGKIASK
-1491 GCAFDANSIDS
+1491 GCAFDANSVDG

-1536 EVGGVVITAEQIAKL
+1536 EVGGVAITAEQIAKL

-1567 KDGNYQVKWTG
+1567 KNGNYQVKWTG

-1643 EVKIFYGDTVPTDE
+1643 EVEIFYGDTVPTDE
-1657 DGDIVRALF
+1657 NGDIVKALF

-1672 GNVTQLDGTSN
+1672 GNLTQLDGTSKL
-1683 PVEYTMGANG
+1683 VEYTMGANG
-1693 EALNQQDFTLEW
+1693 EVINQQDFTLEW
-1705 YKDPKCEEKD
+1705 YRDSKCEEKD
-1715 KITDWSQEKPTP
+1715 KITDWSQEKPIP

-1778 RPYGVYTVNV
+1778 RPYGVYTVYV

-1803 GSTQEFKFEVTKEED
+1803 GSTQEFKFLVTKDED
-1818 ATFKQELTI
+1818 NTFERELSI
-1827 SVDANS
+1827 SVGANG
-1833 KVAKPQILDKLK
+1833 VAGVSQQLSDLE

-1851 REVLPEGSEYKVSSA
+1851 KEVLPANSEYEVASA
-1866 EIGKATNCEN
+1866 AIGTATNCEN
-1876 VRPESSTYV
+1876 VGPETSAYV
-1885 ATFKLGYKKDMKDVN
+1885 ATFKLGYKKNQTNED
-1900 VITAEYTYDEDS
+1900 VITAEYTYDENS

-1923 REIKTSLDLK
+1923 REIKTNLDLK
-1933 KIAADTGTSL
+1933 KIAADTETPL

-1951 KKDNN
+1951 KEVSPDNWVQVKPENSDN
-1956 GKWTSVETNYDDF
+1956 GFE
-1969 TVLNGDTEND
+1969 VLNRDD
-1979 IELTNLTS
+1979 QVELTNLTS

-2009 FKVTQ
+2009 FNVTQ

-2026 SNMWKLTTDT
+2026 SNMWELSTDT

-2043 IKNQKVYSL
+2043 IKNQKLYSL
-2052 PEAGGNGIYWYM
+2052 PESGGSGIYWYM
-2064 IGGMLL
+2064 IGGMVL
-2070 MVTSAWILYKNKC
+2070 MSAAAWILYKNKC
-2083 KEVLGK
+2083 REVLGK

>member
-6 HEKNFI
+6 HKKNFI

-34 VLVLSTVF
+34 VLVLSTVL

-67 DAGIEAQAMDSEDDQ
+67 EAGAEAQAMDIEDDQ

-148 KVEVIAEAPAGAL
+148 TVEVIAEAPAGAL

-225 KVTYSFR
+225 KVTYSFH

-264 LTELKA
+264 MTELKA

-282 RQLQKA
+282 RQLQRA
-288 VFQAADNAVYTFI
+288 AFQAADNAVYTFI
-301 WSNTPAA
+301 WSSTPTA
-308 DNNGEADNEE
+308 DNNGEADNKE

-346 MEADVIGT
+346 MESDVIGT

-366 VTAED
+366 ITAED

-390 VAEVVEANGEKQDEE
+390 VAEVVEANGEDQDEE
-405 PTEEAQPLTFKKL
+405 PTEEAQLLTFKKL

-437 GVELSVKPITNNTE
+437 GAELSVKPITNNTE

-499 EVKISMNYMET
+499 EIKISMNYMET

-593 TQKQQGLDG
+593 TQKQQGLNG

-607 IECVDTSGNVIN
+607 IECVDINGNEIDVSGLSNVI
-619 VSELSK
+619 
-625 VRATKDTV
+625 ATKDTV

-639 EPYISG
+639 EPYIRG

-652 IGGNTYADNYAE
+652 IGEATYASNYKE
-664 LKLIKAVQNNNSA
+664 LKLIKAVQNNSA
-677 WTYSY
+677 WAYSY
-682 LNDTSYTADTEWT
+682 LNDTNYTASTVWN
-695 TWTPGT
+695 TWSSGT
-701 PTVYLVYTPTKLS
+701 PTVYLVYAPTELS
-714 IQDDLTGTG
+714 IEDDLTGTG

-730 DEMKTLVAN
+730 KDMEMLVAS
-739 AKEEGNEVSYIWEK
+739 AKEAGNEVSYIWEK
-753 SINNGEF
+753 SINNGDF

-774 ITTNKDGVDCLNV
+774 ITTNDDGVDCLNV

-832 FEIPVVAQDHPGTTN
+832 FEIPVVAQDHPNTNN

-862 QTTGTTQ
+862 QTTGTTEK
-869 NNAPWCDTD
+869 NPPYCDTD
-878 GADIEIVTTATA
+878 GADIEIVTTAKKD
-890 THNLGDDYSWYG
+890 LSGYSWYG
-902 EVCDADG
+902 TVCDADG
-909 DGGQFAELNCQA
+909 NNGQFAELNCQA

-934 EKLSFYLSHRARGG
+934 EKLSFSLNHRARGINAD
-948 SKSNTKEY
+948 STPEY
-956 DTMYVVMMPTS
+956 DTMYVVIMPTNK
-967 SAKGCVTQDDL
+967 AEGLITQTSL
-978 EKLIKKYLPTF
+978 ENFIKDQTDKSCADQYTTEETKDIEFLTTKDKDVLI
-989 NINQSYSEEDK
+989 
-1000 ETLYNKDGVCIER
+1000 GR

-1018 QDWNYVEETQ
+1018 QDWHYISAIEQYVA
-1028 KYTATSNMTR
+1028 KSNMTR

-1044 KTATGVNTVGNFLD
+1044 ATASGKNTVGNFLD
-1058 NVGFGQNL
+1058 NVQFTQEL
-1066 PPANPGTFTLK
+1066 PPASPGAFTLK

-1094 MQFTIK
+1094 MKFTIK
-1100 AYNQNGSEA
+1100 AYDQDGSEA

-1116 KHFSLNDMT
+1116 EQFSLSDMT

-1170 SGGELQTNSDK
+1170 SGGELQTDPDK

-1223 TYDINITAN
+1223 TYDINITAS

-1254 DTSGSMLYRYE
+1254 DTSGSMLYRYRE
-1265 SSYWGYDYSDSR
+1265 GYWGYNYSDSK
-1277 GFQLVGSGYYKDVKS
+1277 GFQLVGSGGYKYVKS
-1292 SLDTTRVYYYGDSTK
+1292 SLDTTKVYYYSNSTK
-1307 SYNDRTN
+1307 EYNDRTN
-1314 AKCPM
+1314 AQCPM
-1319 IYLNNEWI
+1319 IYLNNKWI
-1327 YYTGNSWVGI
+1327 YYTGNSWVEI
-1337 ADTDRTKIYT
+1337 ADSDRTNIYT

-1383 SKLVTGL
+1383 STLVTGL
-1390 SKVDSSKDNLIKS
+1390 SQVESSKDNLIKS

-1443 GDPSGKSA
+1443 GDPSSDSA
-1451 KENAE
+1451 KKNAE
-1456 STANKLKQAGIT
+1456 STANNLKQAGIT

-1483 LSGNIASK
+1483 LSGKIASE
-1491 GCAFDANSIDS
+1491 GCAFDANSVDG

-1526 DVIDPRFELL
+1526 DVIDPRFELIK
-1536 EVGGVVITAEQIAKL
+1536 VGGVAITAEQIAKL

-1561 ATVSMT
+1561 AIVSMT

-1643 EVKIFYGDTVPTDE
+1643 EVKIFYGDPVPTDE
-1657 DGDIVRALF
+1657 NGDIVKALF
-1666 DKAYPK
+1666 DKARPK
-1672 GNVTQLDGTSN
+1672 GNVTQLDGTSKL
-1683 PVEYTMGANG
+1683 VEYTMGANG

-1715 KITDWSQEKPTP
+1715 KITDLSQEKPIP

-1748 NENTTT
+1748 NANTTK
-1754 GDGKSHVAG
+1754 DGKSHVAG

-1772 SVVDQT
+1772 SVADQT

-1803 GSTQEFKFEVTKEED
+1803 ESTQEFRFLVTKEGD
-1818 ATFKQELTI
+1818 NTFERELSI
-1827 SVDANS
+1827 SVEADNS
-1833 KVAKPQILDKLK
+1833 SSVTQSLENLE
-1845 RGTYHV
+1845 RGTYYV
-1851 REVLPEGSEYKVSSA
+1851 KEVLPANSEYEVA
-1866 EIGKATNCEN
+1866 GAAIGTATNCEN
-1876 VRPESSTYV
+1876 VGPESSAYV
-1885 ATFKLGYKKDMKDVN
+1885 AKFKLGYKKNQTNEN
-1900 VITAEYTYDEDS
+1900 VITAEYTYDEGS

-1923 REIKTSLDLK
+1923 REIKTNLDLK
-1933 KIAADTGTSL
+1933 KIAADTETRL

-1951 KKDNN
+1951 KSDNN
-1956 GKWTSVETNYDDF
+1956 GGWTSVKTNYDDF
-1969 TVLNGDTEND
+1969 TVLNGDNQV
-1979 IELTNLTS
+1979 ELTNLTS

-2009 FKVTQ
+2009 FSVTQ

-2026 SNMWKLTTDT
+2026 SNMWKLSTDT
-2036 TKPPVLT
+2036 TNPPVLT
-2043 IKNQKVYSL
+2043 IKNQKLYSL
-2052 PEAGGNGIYWYM
+2052 PESGGSGIYWYM
-2064 IGGMLL
+2064 IGGMVL
-2070 MVTSAWILYKNKC
+2070 MSTAAWILYKNKC
-2083 KEVLGK
+2083 REVLGK